1 MLDIPAS
8 QAPWQAQTQAAQV
21 VTTIICPICDA
32 VYAPSLTQVSF
43 LQASAEMLESAFM
56 SMCHFCFRCRRPA
69 CPQCWDSV
77 HSVCGDCVREAHLSF
92 RAEAAP
98 LDGLLFH
105 PLQRQEHSQQEVAA
119 ALLTCVKPGRFLQT
133 EMPVHTAIE
142 PARTTEDFVPAP
154 LPNLYTETEDA
165 PGNVMPAPPMPE
177 ISQRVT
183 EKVAAAQTEKADS
196 GENDDEEVK
205 PRPWAV
211 VRVLHVIE
219 RVLTVVALF
228 LLLAIIALVV
238 VAQASAAANTLILQ
252 ALHVDIRAEVAY
264 LMHLVQQLGQ

>member
-21 VTTIICPICDA
+21 VTTITCPICGA

-77 HSVCGDCVREAHLSF
+77 HGVCGDCVREAHLSF

-105 PLQRQEHSQQEVAA
+105 PLQRQEYGQQEVAA
-119 ALLTCVKPGRFLQT
+119 ALLTYVKPGRFLQT
-133 EMPVHTAIE
+133 EMPVHTATE
-142 PARTTEDFVPAP
+142 PAGMVEDFVPAP
-154 LPNLYTETEDA
+154 LPNLHTETKDA
-165 PGNVMPAPPMPE
+165 PGNTISVLPAPE
-177 ISQRVT
+177 ISQRAT
-183 EKVAAAQTEKADS
+183 EKVATAQTEKADG
-196 GENDDEEVK
+196 GENGDDEAESR
-205 PRPWAV
+205 PRTV

-238 VAQASAAANTLILQ
+238 VAQASATANTLILQ
-252 ALHVDIRAEVAY
+252 VLHVDIRAEVAY
-264 LMHLVQQLGQ
+264 LVHLVQQLGQ